1 MTMYK
6 INNSIFILF
15 LSGYVLL
22 ACSRTVVSSGS
33 VSTVKS
39 GKSSVPSPPCLIY
52 KTKSDYSKNIPVI
65 LSDDK
70 TTIISYPDVK
80 DVYYKGILAYPTVL
94 NDGFLLDNRGI
105 GPNVAFLT
113 LSYEQY
119 SKMNKT
125 PSAIE
130 FFQLILDR
138 DPLLEMYQCGNRSK
152 YSDIENELN
161 ELISSGKFKS
171 CKKLK

>member
-1 MTMYK
+1 MYK
-6 INNSIFILF
+6 IPNSICFLLFSGSILF
-15 LSGYVLL
+15 G
-22 ACSRTVVSSGS
+22 CSRTLNTSGS
-33 VSTVKS
+33 AQTVKS
-39 GKSSVPSPPCLIY
+39 GINSAPSPPCLIY

-70 TTIISYPDVK
+70 TVIVSYPDVK

-94 NDGFLLDNRGI
+94 NNGFLLDNRGI

-113 LSYEQY
+113 FTYEQF

-125 PSAIE
+125 PSSTE
-130 FFQLILDR
+130 LFQFILDR
-138 DPLLEMYQCGNRSK
+138 EPLLEMYQCGNRNK
-152 YSDIENELN
+152 YSNIESELN
-161 ELISSGKFKS
+161 ELISSGNLKS

>member
-1 MTMYK
+1 MYK
-6 INNSIFILF
+6 INNSICILF
-15 LSGYVLL
+15 FSGSILF
-22 ACSRTVVSSGS
+22 ACSRTVHPSGS
-33 VSTVKS
+33 ASTMKS
-39 GKSSVPSPPCLIY
+39 DKSSVPSPPCLIY

-70 TTIISYPDVK
+70 TMIVSYPDVK
-80 DVYYKGILAYPTVL
+80 DVYYKGNLAYPIVL

-113 LSYEQY
+113 LTYEQF

-125 PSAIE
+125 PSSTE
-130 FFQLILDR
+130 LFQLILDR
-138 DPLLEMYQCGNRSK
+138 EPLLEMYQCGNRSK
-152 YSDIENELN
+152 YSNIENELN
-161 ELISSGKFKS
+161 ELISSDKLKS